1 MVPSKMLPIRL
12 LNKEAADTAESA
24 AARFARAS
32 RPTKVVLQKSLP
44 RPLMPLLS
52 DLLPMPRLRITRGLP
67 SLQIAE
73 ETDGDMDQ
81 VQGVPTR
88 RLAANVAQRAL
99 FLFLP
104 NFDSSVI

>member
-1 MVPSKMLPIRL
+1 MLRMS
-12 LNKEAADTAESA
+12 EAADIAELLA
-24 AARFARAS
+24 AGFARAS

-52 DLLPMPRLRITRGLP
+52 DLLPMPRLRITRGLL

-81 VQGVPTR
+81 VHGGRTKMVH
-88 RLAANVAQRAL
+88 V
-99 FLFLP
+99 
-104 NFDSSVI
+104 